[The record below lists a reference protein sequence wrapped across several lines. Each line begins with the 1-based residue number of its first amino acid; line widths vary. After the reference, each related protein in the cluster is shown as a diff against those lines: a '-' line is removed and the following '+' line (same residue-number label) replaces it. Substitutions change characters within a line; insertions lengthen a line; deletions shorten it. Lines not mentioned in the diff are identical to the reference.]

1 MPDAVYSGR
10 VGLQAAHHS
19 GAGPGGPGRR
29 SSAVA
34 VGGDGGAFSS
44 EGRFRGSGLPPILQV
59 HDFAFMFLSEEDAY
73 AEGGTALAEAWLR
86 AADAGGCSSGGGTAS
101 EPSIPERGGP
111 CSRTI
116 LLRFCGMWRS
126 WWGR

>member
-44 EGRFRGSGLPPILQV
+44 GKRF
-59 HDFAFMFLSEEDAY
+59 
-73 AEGGTALAEAWLR
+73 
-86 AADAGGCSSGGGTAS
+86 
-101 EPSIPERGGP
+101 
-111 CSRTI
+111 
-116 LLRFCGMWRS
+116 
-126 WWGR
+126 